1 MARII
6 AWKKKRRH
14 SAHTQ
19 RTHRYNEPFLVEIS
33 LFCAHKCPQNQNQHW
48 LRKNNGLLRGL
59 TKAFRDQSTLNE
71 NKLDNFI
78 DQYQNSFY
86 KEYRVA
92 RDQLTY
98 VLLNNPRGWQLRK
111 IEENTFSPSSKHVV
125 GIPVKHILNY
135 FVGEKAYC
143 SFAFHSWRY

>member
-33 LFCAHKCPQNQNQHW
+33 LFCAHKCPHNQNQHW

-111 IEENTFSPSSKHVV
+111 MEENTFSPSSKHVV
-125 GIPVKHILNY
+125 DI
-135 FVGEKAYC
+135 
-143 SFAFHSWRY
+143 R